1 MVKKKMCDTKQFFIE
16 NPVGGEI
23 YVADISPTEWIV
35 GIYGPIHFTG
45 IRKQFLGKYGTGLD
59 DVEWARKKPWKII
72 RLDGE
77 N

>member
-1 MVKKKMCDTKQFFIE
+1 MSDTKQFFIE

-23 YVADISPTEWIV
+23 YVADMSPTEWIV

-59 DVEWARKKPWKII
+59 DV
-72 RLDGE
+72 
-77 N
+77 